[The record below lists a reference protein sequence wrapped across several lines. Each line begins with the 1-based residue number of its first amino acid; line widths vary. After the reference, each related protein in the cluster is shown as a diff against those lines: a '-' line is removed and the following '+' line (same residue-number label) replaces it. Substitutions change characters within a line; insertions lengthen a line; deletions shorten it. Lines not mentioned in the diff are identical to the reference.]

1 MDPSGRAF
9 EITDGDARAV
19 VYEVGASLALFES
32 GGLVRT
38 ETHPPTRRP
47 PMGSGAVLAPWPNRV
62 RAGRWTHDGAVQQ
75 LPLTEPGPGN
85 AIHGL
90 LGHVPWHCDEHR
102 TDRVTLSAVATV
114 QPGWPQPVHVAVT
127 YSVGPADAGSA
138 SAAAGTGL
146 SVSTTATNLGDA
158 PVPFGLGFHPYLRVG
173 GIDVDE
179 LALTLG
185 ADTELPLTGQLPD
198 GDEHRL
204 AGADP
209 LRSGLVLAGH
219 VLDAAYGGCR
229 PASGDHV
236 IRHRLTAADEQG
248 TELWADPAFGWVQ
261 VFTPDD
267 FPGRGRAVA
276 VEPMTCPPDAL
287 NSGTDLVRLDPGRA
301 WTASWGL
308 RPIG

>member
-1 MDPSGRAF
+1 MSERMDASGRAF
-9 EITDGDARAV
+9 EIADGDARAV
-19 VYEVGASLALFES
+19 VYEVGATLALFSS
-32 GGLVRT
+32 GGLART
-38 ETHPPTRRP
+38 ETYPPTRRP
-47 PMGSGAVLAPWPNRV
+47 PKGAGAVLAPWPNRV
-62 RAGRWTHDGAVQQ
+62 RGGRWRHDGTDQQ
-75 LPLTEPGPGN
+75 LALTEPDAGN

-90 LGHVPWHCDEHR
+90 LRHVPWTVTEHAAA
-102 TDRVTLSAVATV
+102 TVTLSAVATV
-114 QPGWPQPVHVAVT
+114 QPGWPQPVRVAVT
-127 YSVGPADAGSA
+127 FSIADG
-138 SAAAGTGL
+138 GL
-146 SVSTTATNLGDA
+146 TVSTTATGLGDG

-173 GIDVDE
+173 DIGVDE

-185 ADTELPLTGQLPD
+185 ADTELPLTDQLPD
-198 GDEHRL
+198 GDAHRL

-209 LRSGLVLAGH
+209 LRSGLVLAGQ
-219 VLDAAYGGCR
+219 VLDSAYGGCA
-229 PASGDHV
+229 PSAGDPLV
-236 IRHRLTAADEQG
+236 RHRLTAADDQG

-287 NSGTDLVRLDPGRA
+287 NSGTDLVTLVPGEP